1 MSVATPGERHLK
13 TVLAEVIKMVKQ
25 QQGTINGLTT
35 KSKAERDAHA
45 ESYAAVDHELE
56 AERECPATPGLL
68 VGWM

>member
-1 MSVATPGERHLK
+1 
-13 TVLAEVIKMVKQ
+13 MVKQ

-45 ESYAAVDHELE
+45 ESYAAVDHERE